1 MSLTWTFR
9 MGTDLATPVRTV
21 RYRLTGMVA
30 WQTVVA
36 ASEARF
42 RVVCAGRRT
51 GKTRLAVGLATK
63 EAIEGKRGWW
73 VAPTSPL
80 AAVGWRGL
88 RAMGRKVP
96 GATVRLVERKIE
108 FPSGGWVQVRTAAEP
123 GGLISEGLDFV
134 IYDEAAR
141 GSEESWTQEL
151 RPALTDRKGWALF
164 ISTPLGRANWFYGL
178 YRRGESGDP
187 AWASFHFPTSANP
200 FIDEDEISAAEEL
213 LPRDVFDQ
221 EYMAEFNDAGSS
233 PFDADD
239 VRAMAEDWAGLHEHR
254 IGGEYVTAW
263 DIGRRKDP
271 TVGITIDYGH
281 DPYQVVAFER
291 FERMPYPA
299 QQAAIA
305 ERHNAYPGRTVVES
319 NGPGD
324 PVVENLPVKV
334 EAFQTGTRSKVNAIQ
349 ALRALLER
357 RAIRADIPHLTG
369 ELLAYE
375 WDDKALQQDCVMA
388 LAIAAL
394 HLPAPDNRTPSDPP
408 VGPGNRTASGS
419 YRDIQL

>member
-1 MSLTWTFR
+1 MPTLTDPVDRVTYR
-9 MGTDLATPVRTV
+9 MHGFLP
-21 RYRLTGMVA
+21 
-30 WQTVVA
+30 WQ
-36 ASEARF
+36 SEVYADDARF
-42 RVVCAGRRT
+42 KVVCGGRRL
-51 GKTRLAVGLATK
+51 GKTRFGAGMAIAP
-63 EAIEGKRGWW
+63 AIEGGRSWW
-73 VAPTSPL
+73 VAPTSQL
-80 AAVGWRGL
+80 AQVGWRTL
-88 RAMGRKVP
+88 RNLARKIP
-96 GATVRLVERKIE
+96 RAEVRLVDRTIML
-108 FPSGGWVQVRTAAEP
+108 PSGGWVQVRTAGEP

-178 YRRGESGDP
+178 YRRGQSGDP
-187 AWASFHFPTSANP
+187 AWASYHFPTSANP

-239 VRAMAEDWAGLHEHR
+239 VLAMAEDWAGLHEHR
-254 IGGEYVTAW
+254 AGGEYVTAW

-305 ERHNAYPGRTVVES
+305 ARHNAYPGRTVVES